1 MAALSKLPHNCY
13 EIGHTWNPSCVQSAA
28 EVTRSAL
35 EVSFKI
41 YAPLYLIAAV
51 LRRRKKDYYM
61 KRLLPEILWSTSFLT
76 TNGGLYIV
84 FFCILRKLLGG
95 FYSWSV
101 GFGSALPASYIAI
114 LLERKSRRGLLTIY
128 MANLATETLF
138 RMAVTR
144 GIVRPIKH
152 GEVLLFCIT
161 ASLYMFFFRSKDGLK
176 GFALSAL
183 KFIIGKEEIPTHS
196 ITADHISSR
205 PLERTAATEGED
217 LQASAERPS
226 SRRKTVVA
234 YARELLESI
243 CKRGP
248 RHRCCKHCQDN
259 CISYCIKGFVR
270 MFSVGYLIQCCLKVP
285 SAFRQMFSKPSR
297 LPSLFYNKENF
308 QLGAFLGSFV
318 SIYKGTS
325 CLLRWVR
332 NIDDELHALIAGFL
346 AGISMFFYKST
357 TISMYLFSKL
367 VETMYFKGIE
377 AGQFPYFPH
386 ADTIIYA
393 VSTAICFQ
401 AAVMEV
407 QNLRPTY
414 WKFLLRLTQG
424 RFALMNRQL
433 LDVFGTQAS
442 RDFKGFVP
450 KLDPRY
456 TTVASQTV
464 LLPGGDIQL

>member
-1 MAALSKLPHNCY
+1 MAVLSKIPHNCY
-13 EIGHTWNPSCVQSAA
+13 EIGHTWNPSCAQAA
-28 EVTRSAL
+28 VDVTKGAL

-51 LRRRKKDYYM
+51 LRRRKKDYYL

-76 TNGGLYIV
+76 ANGGLYIV

-95 FYSWSV
+95 FYSWSA

-128 MANLATETLF
+128 MTNLATETLF

-144 GIVRPIKH
+144 GIVKPIRH
-152 GEVLLFCIT
+152 GENQCERIHTFTQPSVSLCGVL
-161 ASLYMFFFRSKDGLK
+161 ASTDLTFFFFLLIK
-176 GFALSAL
+176 
-183 KFIIGKEEIPTHS
+183 
-196 ITADHISSR
+196 SR
-205 PLERTAATEGED
+205 
-217 LQASAERPS
+217 
-226 SRRKTVVA
+226 
-234 YARELLESI
+234 
-243 CKRGP
+243 CKQGP
-248 RHRCCKHCQDN
+248 RHRCCKHYQDN
-259 CISYCIKGFVR
+259 CISYCVKGFVR
-270 MFSVGYLIQCCLKVP
+270 MFSIGYLIQCCLKVP
-285 SAFRQMFSKPSR
+285 SAFRQMFSRPSR

-377 AGQFPYFPH
+377 AGRFPYFPH
-386 ADTIIYA
+386 ADTVLYA
-393 VSTAICFQ
+393 ISTAICFQ

-414 WKFLLRLTQG
+414 WKFLLRLTKG

-450 KLDPRY
+450 KLDPRF
-456 TTVASQTV
+456 TTV
-464 LLPGGDIQL
+464 LPPGADIQLG

>member
-1 MAALSKLPHNCY
+1 MAALSKLPQNCY
-13 EIGHTWNPSCVQSAA
+13 EIGHTWNPSCAQSFVD
-28 EVTRSAL
+28 VTKSAL
-35 EVSFKI
+35 EVSFRI

-51 LRRRKKDYYM
+51 LRRRKKDYYL

-76 TNGGLYIV
+76 ANGGLYIL
-84 FFCILRKLLGG
+84 FFCILRKMLGG
-95 FYSWSV
+95 FYSWSA

-128 MANLATETLF
+128 MTNLATETLF
-138 RMAVTR
+138 RMAVMR
-144 GIVRPIKH
+144 GIIKPIKH

-176 GFALSAL
+176 GFAFSAL

-196 ITADHISSR
+196 VTAEHTYTR
-205 PLERTAATEGED
+205 PLERIAAIETEES
-217 LQASAERPS
+217 QATAER
-226 SRRKTVVA
+226 SRRKALIT

-243 CKRGP
+243 CKKGP
-248 RHRCCKHCQDN
+248 RHRCCKHYQDN
-259 CISYCIKGFVR
+259 CISYCVKGFVR
-270 MFSVGYLIQCCLKVP
+270 MFSIGYLIQCCLKVP
-285 SAFRQMFSKPSR
+285 SAFRQLFSKPSR

-346 AGISMFFYKST
+346 AGLSMFFYRST
-357 TISMYLFSKL
+357 TTSMYLFTKL
-367 VETMYFKGIE
+367 VETLYFKGIE
-377 AGQFPYFPH
+377 AGRFPYFPQ

-393 VSTAICFQ
+393 ISTAICFQ

-450 KLDPRY
+450 KLDPRF
-456 TTVASQTV
+456 TTM
-464 LLPGGDIQL
+464 LPPGADIQLG